1 MEKQMKITVAVDI
14 MGGDNPASELA
25 LGAVN
30 AANEFEKDGLNL
42 ILVGTQEAIDALPVL
57 PSNVSTRVGES
68 VVEMTDDPGV
78 VMKEKKDSTLALACR
93 LCKDGEADAVVSA
106 GNTGAL
112 FTAAS
117 LIIRRIK
124 GVRRAALGSVI
135 PLEKPFVLLDCGANL
150 DATAEVLQ
158 LYARMGSIYAENVLG
173 VENPRVA
180 LLNNGTEPHKGT
192 PIYTEAYSLLSQDDS
207 INFIGNCEGKSVPFG
222 ACDVL
227 VCDGFTGN
235 IALKLIEGMGKF
247 MSKSL
252 KELFHA
258 SKVATIAGALTLKH
272 TNNLKKRLD
281 TSEYG
286 GAPFLGLAKPV
297 VKAHGSS
304 DAYSFRSA
312 IKQVM
317 LYCQGGTIE
326 KFAASMAK
334 KNENSSEESTR

>member
-1 MEKQMKITVAVDI
+1 MKITVAVDI

-25 LGAVN
+25 KGAID
-30 AANEFEKDGLNL
+30 AANEFASEGLNI
-42 ILVGTQEAIDALPVL
+42 ILVGTKEAIDALPEL
-57 PSNVSTRVGES
+57 PQNVSSQVAES
-68 VVEMTDDPGV
+68 VVLMTDDPGK
-78 VMKEKKDSTLALACR
+78 VMKEKSDSSLVIACK
-93 LCKDGEADAVVSA
+93 LCKDGVADAVVSA

-124 GVRRAALGSVI
+124 GVRRAALGSVL

-150 DATAEVLQ
+150 DATPEVLD

-173 VENPRVA
+173 VERPRVG
-180 LLNNGTEPHKGT
+180 LLNNGTESHKGT
-192 PIYTEAYSLLSQDDS
+192 QLYVDAHALLSNDEN
-207 INFIGNCEGKSVPFG
+207 INFVGNCEGKAIPFG
-222 ACDVL
+222 CCDVL

-235 IALKLIEGMGKF
+235 ITLKLIEGMAKF
-247 MSKSL
+247 MSKTL

-258 SKVATIAGALTLKH
+258 STVATIAGAMTLKH
-272 TNNLKKRLD
+272 TKRLKKRLD
-281 TSEYG
+281 PSEYG

-312 IKQVM
+312 IKQVL
-317 LYCQGGTIE
+317 LYCKNGTIE
-326 KFAASMAK
+326 KISATLAK
-334 KNENSSEESTR
+334 KTENVSEGSSDE

>member
-1 MEKQMKITVAVDI
+1 MKITVAVDI
-14 MGGDNPASELA
+14 MGGDNSPQELA
-25 LGAVN
+25 KGAIC
-30 AANEFEKDGLNL
+30 AANEFASDGLNL
-42 ILVGTQEAIDALPVL
+42 IIVGTREAIDALPEL
-57 PSNVSTRVGES
+57 PSNVTAAVGES

-78 VMKEKKDSTLALACR
+78 VMKEKKDSTLVLACT
-93 LCKDGEADAVVSA
+93 LCKNGEADAVVSA

-124 GVRRAALGSVI
+124 GIRRAALGSVM
-135 PLEKPFVLLDCGANL
+135 PLEQPFVLLDCGANL
-150 DATAEVLQ
+150 DATPEVLQ
-158 LYARMGSIYAENVLG
+158 LYARMGAIYAENVLG

-180 LLNNGTEPHKGT
+180 LLNNGTESHKGT
-192 PIYTEAYSLLSQDDS
+192 PLYVDAHKLLSADES
-207 INFIGNCEGKSVPFG
+207 INFIGNCEGKTVPFG

-235 IALKLIEGMGKF
+235 IVLKLIEGMGKF
-247 MSKSL
+247 MSKSI
-252 KELFHA
+252 KDIFHA
-258 SKVATIAGALTLKH
+258 SRVATIAGAMTLKH
-272 TNNLKKRLD
+272 TKRLKKRLD
-281 TSEYG
+281 PSEYG

-317 LYCQGGTIE
+317 LYGQQGTIE
-326 KFAASMAK
+326 KIAASMAK
-334 KNENSSEESTR
+334 KNELPAEDLNK

>member
-1 MEKQMKITVAVDI
+1 MKKITVAVDI

-25 LGAVN
+25 QGAIN
-30 AANEFEKDGLNL
+30 AANEFAFEGLNI
-42 ILVGTQEAIDALPVL
+42 ILVGTKEAIDALPPLPENMSVHIAEGVVL
-57 PSNVSTRVGES
+57 
-68 VVEMTDDPGV
+68 MTDDPGKI
-78 VMKEKKDSTLALACR
+78 MKEKSDSTLVTACR
-93 LCKDGEADAVVSA
+93 LCKDGVADAVVSA

-124 GVRRAALGSVI
+124 GVRRAALGSVL

-150 DATAEVLQ
+150 DATPEVLD

-173 VENPRVA
+173 VECPRVG
-180 LLNNGTEPHKGT
+180 LLNNGTESHKGT
-192 PIYTEAYSLLSQDDS
+192 PLYTEAYALLKNDEN
-207 INFIGNCEGKSVPFG
+207 INFIGNCEGKTVPFG
-222 ACDVL
+222 CCDVL

-235 IALKLIEGMGKF
+235 IALKLIEGMAKF
-247 MSKSL
+247 MSKSI
-252 KELFHA
+252 KDIFHA
-258 SKVATIAGALTLKH
+258 SPVATLAGAMTLKH
-272 TNNLKKRLD
+272 TKRLKKQLD
-281 TSEYG
+281 PAEYG

-317 LYCQGGTIE
+317 LYCKGETIE
-326 KFAASMAK
+326 KIAATLAK
-334 KNENSSEESTR
+334 KTENASEEGLNE

>member
-1 MEKQMKITVAVDI
+1 MIRIAVDI

-25 LGAVN
+25 AGAIT
-30 AANEFEKDGLNL
+30 AAKEFSDIEL
-42 ILVGTQEAIDALPVL
+42 ILVGTKEAISALPQL
-57 PSNVSTRVGES
+57 PANISTCEAVS
-68 VVEMTDDPGV
+68 VVEMTDDPAV
-78 VMKEKKDSTLALACR
+78 VMKEKKDSSLVMAAT
-93 LCKDGEADAVVSA
+93 LCKEGKADAMVSA

-150 DATAEVLQ
+150 DASPEVLQ

-173 VENPRVA
+173 IQSPRVA
-180 LLNNGTEPHKGT
+180 LLNNGTEHHKGT
-192 PIYTEAYSLLSQDDS
+192 PIYQEAHALLASDEA
-207 INFIGNCEGKSVPFG
+207 INFVGNCEGKAVPFG

-235 IALKLIEGMGKF
+235 ITLKLIEGMGKF
-247 MSKSL
+247 MSN
-252 KELFHA
+252 
-258 SKVATIAGALTLKH
+258 TIKGIFAGNPAALLGGALTYNRTKA
-272 TNNLKKRLD
+272 LKKRLD
-281 TSEYG
+281 PKEYG

-304 DAYSFRSA
+304 DAYAFRSA

-317 LYCQGGTIE
+317 IYCENKTID
-326 KFAASMAK
+326 KIAASMAK
-334 KNENSSEESTR
+334 KTETTASEE

>member
-1 MEKQMKITVAVDI
+1 MKITVAVDI

-25 LGAVN
+25 KGAIS
-30 AANEFEKDGLNL
+30 AANEFASDGLEI
-42 ILVGTQEAIDALPVL
+42 ILVGTQDAIDSLGALP
-57 PSNVSTRVGES
+57 PNVTTRVGQS
-68 VVEMTDDPGV
+68 VVEMTDDPGI
-78 VMKEKKDSTLALACR
+78 VMKEKNDSTMVLACK
-93 LCKDGEADAVVSA
+93 LCKENEADAMVSA

-124 GVRRAALGSVI
+124 GIRRAALGSVI

-150 DATAEVLQ
+150 DATPEVLA
-158 LYARMGSIYAENVLG
+158 LYAKMGSIYAENVLG
-173 VENPRVA
+173 IEKPRVA

-192 PIYTEAYSLLSQDDS
+192 PVYIEAYKMLSEDET
-207 INFIGNCEGKSVPFG
+207 INFIGNCEGKAVPFG
-222 ACDVL
+222 GCDVL

-247 MSKSL
+247 MGKSL
-252 KELFHA
+252 KDLFHA
-258 SKVATIAGALTLKH
+258 SKVATLAGAMTLKH
-272 TNNLKKRLD
+272 TKRLKKQLD
-281 TSEYG
+281 PSEYG

-312 IKQVM
+312 IKQVLM
-317 LYCQGGTIE
+317 YCQEGTIE
-326 KFAASMAK
+326 KIAASTVK
-334 KNENSSEESTR
+334 KTAEASEE

>member
-1 MEKQMKITVAVDI
+1 MKITVAVDI
-14 MGGDNPASELA
+14 MGGDNPPNELA
-25 LGAVN
+25 LGAIN
-30 AANEFEKDGLNL
+30 AANEFASEGLNL
-42 ILVGTQEAIDALPVL
+42 ILVGTKDAIDSLGELPN
-57 PSNVSTRVGES
+57 NVTTRIGES
-68 VVEMTDDPGV
+68 VVEMTDEPSV
-78 VMKEKKDSTLALACR
+78 VMKEKKDSTLVTACN
-93 LCKDGEADAVVSA
+93 LCKNGEADAVVSA

-124 GVRRAALGSVI
+124 GIRRAALGSII

-150 DATAEVLQ
+150 DATAEVLL
-158 LYARMGSIYAENVLG
+158 LYAKMGSIYAENVLG
-173 VENPRVA
+173 VESPRVA
-180 LLNNGTEPHKGT
+180 LLNNGTESHKGT
-192 PIYTEAYSLLSQDDS
+192 PIYTEAYALLSEDKT
-207 INFIGNCEGKSVPFG
+207 INFVGNCEGKAVPFG
-222 ACDVL
+222 ECDVL

-247 MSKSL
+247 MSKSI
-252 KELFHA
+252 KDIFHA
-258 SKVATIAGALTLKH
+258 SAIATFAGALTLKH
-272 TNNLKKRLD
+272 TKKLKKRLD
-281 TSEYG
+281 PSEYG

-326 KFAASMAK
+326 KITAAMAK
-334 KNENSSEESTR
+334 RAETPEE

>member
-1 MEKQMKITVAVDI
+1 MKITVAVDI

-25 LGAVN
+25 QGAIN
-30 AANEFEKDGLNL
+30 AANEFASDGLEI
-42 ILVGTQEAIDALPVL
+42 ILVGTQEAIDALPEL
-57 PSNVSTRVGES
+57 PKNVTARAGAS
-68 VVEMTDDPGV
+68 VVEMTDDPAC
-78 VMKEKKDSTLALACR
+78 VMKEKKDSTLVLACN
-93 LCKDGEADAVVSA
+93 LCKDGVADCVVSA

-117 LIIRRIK
+117 RIIRRIK
-124 GVRRAALGSVI
+124 GIRRAALGSVI

-150 DATAEVLQ
+150 DATPEVLQ

-192 PIYTEAYSLLSQDDS
+192 PLYTEAYALLSQDES

-258 SKVATIAGALTLKH
+258 SPIATLAGAMTLKH
-272 TNNLKKRLD
+272 TKKLKKRLD
-281 TSEYG
+281 PSEYG

-317 LYCQGGTIE
+317 LYCAEGTVDEIR
-326 KFAASMAK
+326 ASMQK
-334 KNENSSEESTR
+334 KNEGSKEITE

>member
-1 MEKQMKITVAVDI
+1 MKITVAVDI
-14 MGGDNPASELA
+14 MGGDKPASELA
-25 LGAVN
+25 AGAIN
-30 AANEFEKDGLNL
+30 AANEFASQGLHL
-42 ILVGTQEAIDALPVL
+42 ILVGTQDAIDALGTL
-57 PSNVSTRVGES
+57 PANITTRVGNS
-68 VVEMTDDPGV
+68 VVEMTDDPGI
-78 VMKEKKDSTLALACR
+78 VMKEKNDSTLAVACK
-93 LCKDGEADAVVSA
+93 LCREGEADAVVSA

-124 GVRRAALGSVI
+124 GIRRAALGSVI

-150 DATAEVLQ
+150 DATAEVLL

-173 VENPRVA
+173 VKNPRVA

-192 PIYTEAYSLLSQDDS
+192 PIYTEAYALLSEDKS

-222 ACDVL
+222 ECDVL

-235 IALKLIEGMGKF
+235 ITLKLIEGMGKF

-258 SKVATIAGALTLKH
+258 SKVATLAGALTLKH
-272 TNNLKKRLD
+272 TRNLKKRLD
-281 TSEYG
+281 PSEYG

-326 KFAASMAK
+326 KITESMAK
-334 KNENSSEESTR
+334 KSEEQIQ

>member
-1 MEKQMKITVAVDI
+1 MKITVAVDI
-14 MGGDNPASELA
+14 MGGDNSPSELA
-25 LGAVN
+25 LGAIN
-30 AANEFEKDGLNL
+30 AANEFASDGLNL
-42 ILVGTQEAIDALPVL
+42 ILVGTKDAIDSLGEL
-57 PSNVSTRVGES
+57 PSNVTVRVGES
-68 VVEMTDDPGV
+68 VVEMTDEPSV
-78 VMKEKKDSTLALACR
+78 VMKEKKDSTLVWACN
-93 LCKDGEADAVVSA
+93 LCKNGEADAVVSA

-117 LIIRRIK
+117 LIIRRVK
-124 GVRRAALGSVI
+124 GIRRAALGSVI

-150 DATAEVLQ
+150 DATAEVLL
-158 LYARMGSIYAENVLG
+158 LYAKMGSIYAENVLG

-192 PIYTEAYSLLSQDDS
+192 PLYTEAYALLSEDKT
-207 INFIGNCEGKSVPFG
+207 INFVGNCEGKAVPFG
-222 ACDVL
+222 ECDVL

-247 MSKSL
+247 MSKSI
-252 KELFHA
+252 KDLFHA
-258 SKVATIAGALTLKH
+258 SKVATVAGALTLKH
-272 TNNLKKRLD
+272 TKNLKKRLD
-281 TSEYG
+281 PSEYG

-317 LYCQGGTIE
+317 IYCQGGTID
-326 KFAASMAK
+326 KIAATMAK
-334 KNENSSEESTR
+334 KSEISEE

>member
-1 MEKQMKITVAVDI
+1 MKITVAVDI

-25 LGAVN
+25 AGAIN
-30 AANEFEKDGLNL
+30 AANEFASEGLEL
-42 ILVGTQEAIDALPVL
+42 ILVGTQEAIDSLPALPK
-57 PSNVSTRVGES
+57 NVSAQVGNS
-68 VVEMTDDPGV
+68 VVEMTDDPGC
-78 VMKEKKDSTLALACR
+78 VMKDKKDSTLALACT
-93 LCKDGEADAVVSA
+93 LCKEGKADAVVSA

-150 DATAEVLQ
+150 DATPEVLQ
-158 LYARMGSIYAENVLG
+158 LYARMGSIYAENVLA
-173 VENPRVA
+173 VERPRVA
-180 LLNNGTEPHKGT
+180 LLNNGTESHKGT
-192 PIYTEAYSLLSQDDS
+192 PLYSEAFALLSKDET
-207 INFIGNCEGKSVPFG
+207 INFIGNVEGKAVPFG

-235 IALKLIEGMGKF
+235 IALKLIESMGKF

-258 SKVATIAGALTLKH
+258 SPVAVIAGAMTLKH
-272 TNNLKKRLD
+272 TRNLKKRLD

-317 LYCQGGTIE
+317 IYCAEGTVDKI
-326 KFAASMAK
+326 AASMQK
-334 KNENSSEESTR
+334 KNEGSKETAE

>member
-1 MEKQMKITVAVDI
+1 MKITVAVDI

-25 LGAVN
+25 LGAIN
-30 AANEFEKDGLNL
+30 AANEFADDINI
-42 ILVGTQEAIDALPVL
+42 ILVGTEEAVNALPVL
-57 PSNVSTRVGES
+57 PKNVSAEVAQS
-68 VVEMTDDPGV
+68 VVQMTDDPAV
-78 VMKEKKDSTLALACR
+78 VMKEKKDSTLVAAVTLCR
-93 LCKDGEADAVVSA
+93 DGKADAVVSA

-112 FTAAS
+112 FTASS

-135 PLEKPFVLLDCGANL
+135 PLDKPFVLLDCGANL
-150 DATAEVLQ
+150 DATPEVLQ

-173 VENPRVA
+173 IERPRVA

-192 PIYTEAYSLLSQDDS
+192 PVYTEAYKLLSDDETL
-207 INFIGNCEGKSVPFG
+207 NFVGNCEGKQVPFG

-247 MSKSL
+247 MSHSIKGV
-252 KELFHA
+252 FHA
-258 SKVATIAGALTLKH
+258 SPVAMIGGALTLKQ
-272 TNNLKKRLD
+272 TKKLKKRLD
-281 TSEYG
+281 PSEYG

-317 LYCQGGTIE
+317 LYCQSGTVD
-326 KFAASMAK
+326 KMSAAMQK
-334 KNENSSEESTR
+334 KTAPSEE

>member
-1 MEKQMKITVAVDI
+1 MKITVAVDI

-25 LGAVN
+25 RGAIN
-30 AANEFEKDGLNL
+30 AAEEFASEGLEI
-42 ILVGTQEAIDALPVL
+42 ILVGTRDAVDSIGTLP
-57 PSNVSTRVGES
+57 PNVKTRVGQS
-68 VVEMTDDPGV
+68 VVEMTDDPGI
-78 VMKEKKDSTLALACR
+78 VMKEKNDSTMAVACK
-93 LCKDGEADAVVSA
+93 LCKDGEADAMVSA

-124 GVRRAALGSVI
+124 GIRRAALGSVI

-150 DATAEVLQ
+150 DATPEVLV
-158 LYARMGSIYAENVLG
+158 LYAKMGSVYAENVLG
-173 VENPRVA
+173 IEKPRVA
-180 LLNNGTEPHKGT
+180 LLNNGTEAHKGT
-192 PIYTEAYSLLSQDDS
+192 PVYAEAYKMLSEDGTV
-207 INFIGNCEGKSVPFG
+207 NFIGNCEGKSVPFG
-222 ACDVL
+222 GCDVL

-258 SKVATIAGALTLKH
+258 SKVATLAGAMTLKH
-272 TNNLKKRLD
+272 TKRLKKQLD
-281 TSEYG
+281 PSEYG

-317 LYCQGGTIE
+317 MYCQEGTIE
-326 KFAASMAK
+326 KIAASAVK
-334 KNENSSEESTR
+334 KTGEVSEE